1 MDKLKTEK
9 LKFILEKEKLNDKIQ
24 SINKSIEKIE
34 GLIVHECKKTTGHD
48 FITEI
53 EFGPYGERFRY
64 CKHCNY
70 GL

>member
-1 MDKLKTEK
+1 MEKLKTEK
-9 LKFILEKEKLNDKIQ
+9 LHLFLEKEKLNDKIK
-24 SINKSIEKIE
+24 SINRCLEKIE
-34 GLIVHECKKTTGHD
+34 NQIVNECKKTTGHE